1 MAKQDYERKG
11 RKIIISF
18 IFLRVVKNFHHP
30 FYISSHYQKSTV
42 MSDQQNS
49 FKPFVPA
56 ETKMAEFTIKS
67 VITGAIFG
75 IIFGASTVYLAL
87 KAGLTVSASIPIAV
101 IAITMGRK
109 FLKTTILENNIIQT
123 TGSAGE
129 SIAAGVVFT
138 LPGFLFLSDPNSA
151 NFFNYFTIL
160 VLAIFGG
167 ILGTLMMIPLRRSLI
182 VQEHATLPYPE
193 GTACASVLKAGEK
206 GGDFAKTAFL
216 GLGFAF
222 AYAMLQKIFHVIKE
236 VPDFATRQTNKI
248 FPSAKVSG
256 EITPEYLGV
265 GYIIGPKIA
274 GILVAG
280 GVLSWFVLIPLL
292 SSVISA
298 DVVAAQLHKLGYIAD
313 LTKQGPGN
321 AGTWD
326 PVTHDFAD
334 WSSAIYRAYIRQI
347 GAGAVAAGGFI
358 TLIKTIP
365 TIISSFKGSIG
376 SLKKEGMG
384 ETLAKVPRTERDLS
398 IKVVGI
404 GSLVLLAVIAL
415 MPNTLI
421 PGSNIGSKLLLGL
434 LVIIFGAFFV
444 TVSSRIV
451 GIIGSSNN
459 PISGMTIATLMGTC
473 LIFIAVK
480 WTGHVY
486 EPMAL
491 VVGGMICIAAANA
504 GATSQDL
511 KTGYIVGATPK
522 YQQIALFVGAIVSS
536 LAIGATIKILDTP
549 TAAMAAQ
556 GIEHAIGT
564 DTYPAPQGTLMA
576 TLIKGILS
584 FNLDWQFVLVGVF
597 IAIVMELC
605 GIKALSFAI
614 GIYLP
619 LSTTLPIFIGGAIR
633 GIVEWRQKK
642 KNIQVSPEEEDLGK
656 GNLFATGLV
665 AGGALAGVLVAI
677 LSSIPSV
684 NDQLGKVNAEHGLT
698 EGLGGEGYKWLGV
711 AFFVLM
717 GYILYK
723 IAMSKRKAT

>member
-1 MAKQDYERKG
+1 MPE
-11 RKIIISF
+11 
-18 IFLRVVKNFHHP
+18 
-30 FYISSHYQKSTV
+30 QKS
-42 MSDQQNS
+42 D
-49 FKPFVPA
+49 FKPFVTA
-56 ETKMAEFTIKS
+56 ETNMAEFTLKS
-67 VITGAIFG
+67 VLTGAAFG

-101 IAITMGRK
+101 IAITLGRK

-138 LPGFLFLSDPNSA
+138 LPGFLFLSESGSA
-151 NFFNYFTIL
+151 NYFNYFTIL
-160 VLAIFGG
+160 ILAIVGG
-167 ILGTLMMIPLRRSLI
+167 ILGTLMMIPLRRPLI
-182 VQEHATLPYPE
+182 VDEHATLPYPE

-206 GGDFAKTAFL
+206 GGDFAKTAFM

-222 AYAMLQKIFHVIKE
+222 AYAILQKIFHVIKE

-248 FPSAKVSG
+248 FPSARISG
-256 EITPEYLGV
+256 EITPEYMGV
-265 GYIIGPKIA
+265 GYIIGPKIC
-274 GILVAG
+274 GVLVAG

-292 SSVISA
+292 SSLISA
-298 DVVAAQLHKLGYIAD
+298 DVIAGQLHKLGYITD
-313 LTKQGPGN
+313 LAKQGPAN

-326 PVTHDFAD
+326 PVTHNFGD

-365 TIISSFKGSIG
+365 TIISSFRGSIG
-376 SLKKEGMG
+376 SLKKGG
-384 ETLAKVPRTERDLS
+384 ATTVAQVPRTERDLS
-398 IKVVGI
+398 LKVVGI
-404 GSLVLLAVIAL
+404 GSLVLLLVIAL
-415 MPNTLI
+415 LPNTLI
-421 PGSNIGSKLLLGL
+421 PGTNIGSKLLLGL

-444 TVSSRIV
+444 TVASRIV
-451 GIIGSSNN
+451 GLIGSSNS

-473 LIFIAVK
+473 LIFIAVN

-491 VVGGMICIAAANA
+491 VVGAMICIAAANA

-511 KTGYIVGATPK
+511 KTGFLVGATPK

-536 LAIGATIKILDTP
+536 IAIGATIKILDQP
-549 TAAMAAQ
+549 TAEMAAQ
-556 GIEHAIGT
+556 GIQHAIGT
-564 DTYPAPQGTLMA
+564 DKLPAPQGTLMA

-584 FNLDWQFVLVGVF
+584 RNLDWQFVLVGVC
-597 IAIVMELC
+597 IAVVVELC

-633 GIVEWRQKK
+633 GIVEWREKK
-642 KNIQVSPEEEDLGK
+642 KNIKLTAEEEDLGK

-665 AGGALAGVLVAI
+665 AGGAIAGVLVAI
-677 LSSIPSV
+677 LSSIDSV
-684 NDQLGKVNAEHGLT
+684 NTGLGKVSAEHGLSSS
-698 EGLGGEGYKWLGV
+698 LGGEGYKWLGV
-711 AFFVLM
+711 LFFAFMGFVL
-717 GYILYK
+717 YR
-723 IAMSKRKAT
+723 IAVGKNKSSSS